1 MDLSSVKNFITDHK
15 APCAIALA
23 ALLVFASLSFARF
36 SQVQSEKAAAEQ
48 QASSEQ
54 DDQQAEAEAQLTN
67 EQRAKQGKYSNDVQ
81 QVLDVLKA
89 NLWCTEDKQKLVT
102 FDQTTFT
109 QRTDD
114 GSSKTVGYV
123 VDAIDTSKEQNT
135 DYTSEV
141 FTIAVETPDDSFI
154 LTLTREED
162 GDGNFQYF
170 LKSSGLAASGQVYS
184 TVSSNAN
191 IEIST
196 LNQDAMQLINN
207 DQEGLEQALRD
218 YSAQYLPA
226 TATIIWTKSVT
237 IDWENGTVN
246 IPFQFDSTTAQVQV
260 VYDRSAKTF
269 TVQSIR

>member
-184 TVSSNAN
+184 TVSLNAN

-226 TATIIWTKSVT
+226 TATITWTKSVT

>member
-1 MDLSSVKNFITDHK
+1 MDLSSVKNFINDHK

-48 QASSEQ
+48 QTSSEQ

-102 FDQTTFT
+102 FNQTTFT

-170 LKSSGLAASGQVYS
+170 LKSSGLAASGQVFS

-196 LNQDAMQLINN
+196 LNQDALQLINN

-226 TATIIWTKSVT
+226 TATITWTKSVT

>member
-48 QASSEQ
+48 QTSSEQ

-102 FDQTTFT
+102 FNQTTFT

-218 YSAQYLPA
+218 YSVQYLPA
-226 TATIIWTKSVT
+226 TATITWTKSVT

-246 IPFQFDSTTAQVQV
+246 IPFQFDSTTSQVQV

>member
-1 MDLSSVKNFITDHK
+1 MDLSNITDFIDKHK
-15 APCAIALA
+15 TTCIVVLVAI
-23 ALLVFASLSFARF
+23 LVFVSLSFARC
-36 SQVQSEKAAAEQ
+36 SQVQADKAAAEQ

-54 DDQQAEAEAQLTN
+54 DDRQAEAEAQLSD
-67 EQRAKQGKYSNDVQ
+67 EQRAKQGKYSNDIQ
-81 QVLDVLKA
+81 QALDVLKA

-114 GSSKTVGYV
+114 GTSKTVGYV

-141 FTIAVETPDDSFI
+141 STIAVETPDDSFI
-154 LTLTREED
+154 LTLTKEEN

-196 LNQDAMQLINN
+196 LNQDALQLINN
-207 DQEGLEQALRD
+207 DQKGLEKALRD

-226 TATIIWTKSVT
+226 TATITWTKSVT

-246 IPFQFDSTTAQVQV
+246 IPFQFDSTSAQVQV
-260 VYDRSAKTF
+260 VYNRSDKTF

>member
-48 QASSEQ
+48 QTSSEQ

-114 GSSKTVGYV
+114 GNSKTVGYV

-162 GDGNFQYF
+162 GNGNFQYF

-191 IEIST
+191 IEIGT

-226 TATIIWTKSVT
+226 TATITWTKSVT

>member
-48 QASSEQ
+48 QTSSEQ

-102 FDQTTFT
+102 FNQTTFT

-226 TATIIWTKSVT
+226 TATITWTKSVT

-246 IPFQFDSTTAQVQV
+246 IPFQFDSTTSQVQV

>member
-48 QASSEQ
+48 QTSSEQ

-114 GSSKTVGYV
+114 GNSKTVGYV

-162 GDGNFQYF
+162 GNGNFQYF

-226 TATIIWTKSVT
+226 TATITWTKSVT

-269 TVQSIR
+269 TIQSIR

>member
-102 FDQTTFT
+102 FNQTTFT

-226 TATIIWTKSVT
+226 TATITWTKSVT

>member
-1 MDLSSVKNFITDHK
+1 MDLSSVKNFINDHK

-48 QASSEQ
+48 QTSSEQ

-67 EQRAKQGKYSNDVQ
+67 EQRSKQGKYSNDVQ

-102 FDQTTFT
+102 FNQTTFT
-109 QRTDD
+109 QSTDD

-123 VDAIDTSKEQNT
+123 VDAIDTNKEQNT

-154 LTLTREED
+154 LTLTKED
-162 GDGNFQYF
+162 GGDGNFQYF

-184 TVSSNAN
+184 TVSSNTN

-196 LNQDAMQLINN
+196 LNQDALQLINN

-226 TATIIWTKSVT
+226 TATITWTKSVT